1 MATPPKPSVKAQRA
15 DQRAA
20 KLEALRKKEAAQRRN
35 RMIGLI
41 LGIIGIVAVLAI
53 VTTVIVTSIQPPG
66 PAEEPGAVTQIESG
80 EVRTF
85 DDLDAGHT
93 RDEVDYDVLPPVG
106 GQHDPGW
113 LNCGVYDE
121 VQRNE
126 HAVHSLEHGAVW
138 ITYDP
143 DEISDADLEALR
155 ELTPATYAI
164 LSPFPGLG
172 DQIAISAW
180 GAQLR
185 VDDPADPAL
194 LDFIET
200 YWQSADAP
208 EPGAPCSGAIEG
220 GGRVS

>member
-1 MATPPKPSVKAQRA
+1 MATPPKPSVKQQRA

-20 KLEALRKKEAAQRRN
+20 KLEALRKKEAADKRN
-35 RMIGLI
+35 RLIGFI
-41 LGIIGIVAVLAI
+41 LAIVGIVAVI
-53 VTTVIVTSIQPPG
+53 VIIVVVIAVSIQPPG
-66 PAEEPGAVTQIESG
+66 PAEDPGPVTELESG
-80 EVRTF
+80 EVQTF
-85 DDLDAGHT
+85 PNLEAGHT
-93 RDEVDYDVLPPVG
+93 NGEVDYDVLPPVG
-106 GQHDPGW
+106 GPHNPAW

-143 DEISDADLEALR
+143 DVISDADLAALR
-155 ELTPATYAI
+155 DLTPATYAI

-172 DQIAISAW
+172 DDIAISAW

-185 VDDPADPAL
+185 VADPADPAIL
-194 LDFIET
+194 AFIEQ

-220 GGRVS
+220 PGRVS